1 MSDHSCAV
9 TDCSSPVVA
18 RGWCSAHYQRWRH
31 HGDPLGGGPGPKVR
45 VSVVYEDGTKT
56 CTACAER
63 LPLAEF
69 DRDGNAAGGR
79 RSHCKLCRSARMKTW
94 YAANQERQRDRQRV
108 RFASNNEEIR
118 RRDALRY
125 ERDKEARLQLATE
138 TVHRRRAKLRGAER
152 SDKGIGYISL
162 KNRDGDLCYLCGQE
176 MSFEVLAKGQYNPR
190 RATIEHLIPISHG
203 GLHVWGNVALTCW
216 ECNLRRPRGL
226 PA

>member
-1 MSDHSCAV
+1 
-9 TDCSSPVVA
+9 
-18 RGWCSAHYQRWRH
+18 
-31 HGDPLGGGPGPKVR
+31 
-45 VSVVYEDGTKT
+45 
-56 CTACAER
+56 
-63 LPLAEF
+63 
-69 DRDGNAAGGR
+69 
-79 RSHCKLCRSARMKTW
+79 MKTW